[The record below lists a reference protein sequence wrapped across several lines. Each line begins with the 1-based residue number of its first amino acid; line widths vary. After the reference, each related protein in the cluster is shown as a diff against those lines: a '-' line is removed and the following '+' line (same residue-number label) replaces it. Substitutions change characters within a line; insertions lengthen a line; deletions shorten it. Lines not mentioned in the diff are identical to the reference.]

1 MTGWQWQGKHRF
13 NCDGD
18 IVIFELHGL
27 FNVEDAH
34 CIFRLA
40 DAQDAKYGYVLFL
53 FDARDGINMSPQARR
68 KVADKS
74 RVQPAQSATAIV
86 GASVAMRTVAL
97 LIQNAGRLFGFQ
109 INKMEFCATMEEGVA
124 WLGDKRQQFITRS
137 HRPGPPAAI

>member
-74 RVQPAQSATAIV
+74 RVQPA
-86 GASVAMRTVAL
+86 
-97 LIQNAGRLFGFQ
+97 
-109 INKMEFCATMEEGVA
+109 
-124 WLGDKRQQFITRS
+124 
-137 HRPGPPAAI
+137 